1 MIITYNNT
9 LRNTEE
15 KLHKIRPVI
24 LELAE
29 SQVDLKHLH
38 GILQELA
45 DATAPIEQRG
55 KRNFDRKKKNEVLP
69 VSSKKSLPS
78 EKPVVQSKGINH
90 RKGNHLTPKTP
101 KDSMDILLDDLLDAE
116 DFPGIRAALHDLG
129 YAIPTSFP
137 NNLEIPE
144 EWDLW
149 EYDDYHDLFGMGIEP
164 LAEKEEAVPS
174 TTEEVLIPLLE
185 FGIRKQKTSL
195 IRAILMALGFEVTYK
210 KNHPKKYPDG
220 PELM

>member
-55 KRNFDRKKKNEVLP
+55 KRNFDRKRKMKCYQSLQKNLCRL
-69 VSSKKSLPS
+69 KNLWFNQKA
-78 EKPVVQSKGINH
+78 
-90 RKGNHLTPKTP
+90 LTT
-101 KDSMDILLDDLLDAE
+101 
-116 DFPGIRAALHDLG
+116 
-129 YAIPTSFP
+129 
-137 NNLEIPE
+137 
-144 EWDLW
+144 
-149 EYDDYHDLFGMGIEP
+149 
-164 LAEKEEAVPS
+164 EKE
-174 TTEEVLIPLLE
+174 TI
-185 FGIRKQKTSL
+185 
-195 IRAILMALGFEVTYK
+195 
-210 KNHPKKYPDG
+210 
-220 PELM
+220 